1 MLKYFKKQKGRLNS
15 TNENDD
21 QHYKNNNNDVVDQV
35 DSCFDGGGSG
45 MLGGGVVVTPEEM
58 TEAAAAKRHSLRST
72 SSFCDEVFLE
82 ELTNMGLTSM
92 YTSAAAGGS
101 NYCLGT
107 GGGGGISDSD
117 DALSYGALSLGAL
130 SSCNNSIAGGASS
143 LTTHNTTIT
152 AVNSIVGFDEDLF
165 KCHSRLSM
173 TLTSIVNEPNCLSY
187 FVQYLDKKNALS
199 FIKFYLDTKNF
210 KNAALAQLRK
220 ELKIKMIAQ
229 QIPEEGEN
237 DVTTVISP
245 SSSNDTDDDQIQSKA
260 GGNDG
265 CGGGNGRRHIN
276 DKRNGTADNHVDDI
290 EEGEEDDITDN
301 SHVPELKT
309 LCDLTMR
316 KPLTDDEK
324 SQIYAET
331 NKHFFKSSSDRQK
344 LKASSELSLCSLM
357 SNLSEISEN
366 AIISVASVKDALAI
380 YKKYLIQDAKQ
391 RIELPVD
398 ILSKISL
405 IICKKETTEDETATS
420 ITADCFLEAQEY
432 VFNKLE
438 KEYLNDYLQST
449 YYAKYCVDLIEQQC
463 LNVNDIL
470 HSEVTLFYFMEYLEQ
485 HKERDCL
492 DFWSTAINYR
502 KSYLSHDA
510 GYLNEKE
517 AQSDAMIIYEKFFS
531 LQNESKLW
539 SSNKLRAHVESCIC
553 TDGMVYHCFDLPL
566 KVAAKYLE
574 RKYLKSFL
582 KSSLFSN
589 YMNELKSKIQ
599 EDTETTKDGTGKLP
613 SKIVLRRCVSEK
625 TTNRHRKT
633 LSDCTLDQKKIPIS
647 QQNTLLAS
655 MDNHYSSSQSN
666 YHAHQ
671 HHGLS
676 TSSSTS
682 NLKQFQLNIDSSQL
696 TNPDL
701 LWRRSNCNNL
711 KFGRV
716 NSLGRYE
723 RDFESPADA
732 LHKTP
737 HNATSN
743 WPLAAAISGGNRLKN
758 AMRKLVNLPEDNVQE
773 EIAWQVAEM
782 IVKDVTSVTMR
793 GGGAGA
799 VNQEQKPSNTKSSN
813 MRY

>member
-1 MLKYFKKQKGRLNS
+1 
-15 TNENDD
+15 
-21 QHYKNNNNDVVDQV
+21 
-35 DSCFDGGGSG
+35 
-45 MLGGGVVVTPEEM
+45 M
-58 TEAAAAKRHSLRST
+58 TEASAAEAAAKRHSLRST

-82 ELTNMGLTSM
+82 ELTNMGLGLTSM
-92 YTSAAAGGS
+92 YTSVSGS
-101 NYCLGT
+101 NFGCT
-107 GGGGGISDSD
+107 PISDSD

-130 SSCNNSIAGGASS
+130 SSNAGGGVGSSSSAHNSITM
-143 LTTHNTTIT
+143 TTTNPTA
-152 AVNSIVGFDEDLF
+152 AVNSIVGFDDDLF
-165 KCHSRLSM
+165 KYHSRLSM

-187 FVQYLDKKNALS
+187 FVQYLDRKNALA

-220 ELKIKMIAQ
+220 ELKMKMIAQ
-229 QIPEEGEN
+229 QIPEE
-237 DVTTVISP
+237 
-245 SSSNDTDDDQIQSKA
+245 
-260 GGNDG
+260 
-265 CGGGNGRRHIN
+265 
-276 DKRNGTADNHVDDI
+276 
-290 EEGEEDDITDN
+290 DITDN

-331 NKHFFKSSSDRQK
+331 NKHMLFKNINHNHHDSRHK

-391 RIELPVD
+391 RIDLPVD

-405 IICKKETTEDETATS
+405 IICKKEEPRGDDEAATS

-531 LQNESKLW
+531 LQNETKLW
-539 SSNKLRAHVESCIC
+539 SSNKLRGHVEASIC

-589 YMNELKSKIQ
+589 YLNELKSKIQ
-599 EDTETTKDGTGKLP
+599 DDTTTEPKEGLLKIP
-613 SKIVLRRCVSEK
+613 SKIALRRCVSDK
-625 TTNRHRKT
+625 TSNRHRKT
-633 LSDCTLDQKKIPIS
+633 LSDCTLDSKITIS
-647 QQNTLLAS
+647 QHNTLLAS
-655 MDNHYSSSQSN
+655 MDNHYHSN
-666 YHAHQ
+666 HPTPPHTHQ
-671 HHGLS
+671 QHGLS
-676 TSSSTS
+676 ASSSTS

-701 LWRRSNCNNL
+701 LWHRSNCNNL

-737 HNATSN
+737 HSSLTSN
-743 WPLAAAISGGNRLKN
+743 WHLPALSGNRLKN

-782 IVKDVTSVTMR
+782 IVKDVTSVTM
-793 GGGAGA
+793 GTSAAAVAGEA
-799 VNQEQKPSNTKSSN
+799 VNQTNTKSSN
-813 MRY
+813 VDTTKMHKVVQ